1 MVICHIMCEF
11 CIVDVKLIVFVS
23 DESLVEGM
31 LRSIVFECIEFV
43 LNLNVGILVLA
54 LGLATLGLNNP
65 DSSTFLHNYIVSI
78 EEPLILKPI
87 PIYDGEVLLTG
98 VSVLIDPFNIIT
110 AFAEFLMYYEQGLW
124 YIRKYNHGMHWSGIP
139 LHSLHPGRTYRSP
152 APEYGRLTSSN

>member
-31 LRSIVFECIEFV
+31 LRSI
-43 LNLNVGILVLA
+43 A

-110 AFAEFLMYYEQGLW
+110 AFAELL
-124 YIRKYNHGMHWSGIP
+124 K
-139 LHSLHPGRTYRSP
+139 
-152 APEYGRLTSSN
+152 

>member
-1 MVICHIMCEF
+1 MCEF
-11 CIVDVKLIVFVS
+11 CIVDIKLIIFVS
-23 DESLVEGM
+23 DKSPVEGM
-31 LRSIVFECIEFV
+31 LRSIVLECIEFV

-65 DSSTFLHNYIVSI
+65 DSAVFLHNDIVSI

-110 AFAEFLMYYEQGLW
+110 AFAELL
-124 YIRKYNHGMHWSGIP
+124 K
-139 LHSLHPGRTYRSP
+139 
-152 APEYGRLTSSN
+152 

>member
-23 DESLVEGM
+23 DESPVEGM
-31 LRSIVFECIEFV
+31 LRSIVLECIEFV
-43 LNLNVGILVLA
+43 LNLNVNILVLA
-54 LGLATLGLNNP
+54 LGLATLGLNNL
-65 DSSTFLHNYIVSI
+65 DSSIFLHNCIVSI

-110 AFAEFLMYYEQGLW
+110 GFAELL
-124 YIRKYNHGMHWSGIP
+124 K
-139 LHSLHPGRTYRSP
+139 
-152 APEYGRLTSSN
+152 

>member
-23 DESLVEGM
+23 DESPVEGM
-31 LRSIVFECIEFV
+31 LRSIVLECIEFV
-43 LNLNVGILVLA
+43 LNLNVNILVLA

-65 DSSTFLHNYIVSI
+65 DSFIFLHNYIVSI
-78 EEPLILKPI
+78 EELLILKPI

-110 AFAEFLMYYEQGLW
+110 GFAELL
-124 YIRKYNHGMHWSGIP
+124 K
-139 LHSLHPGRTYRSP
+139 
-152 APEYGRLTSSN
+152 

>member
-11 CIVDVKLIVFVS
+11 CIVDVKLIVFIS
-23 DESLVEGM
+23 DESPVEGM

-43 LNLNVGILVLA
+43 LNLNVDILVLV

-65 DSSTFLHNYIVSI
+65 DSSIFLHNYIVSI

-98 VSVLIDPFNIIT
+98 VSVLIDPFNI
-110 AFAEFLMYYEQGLW
+110 
-124 YIRKYNHGMHWSGIP
+124 
-139 LHSLHPGRTYRSP
+139 SLRLSQNCSNSISDVLRTRLVAY
-152 APEYGRLTSSN
+152 PEV

>member
-43 LNLNVGILVLA
+43 LNLNVNILVLA

-65 DSSTFLHNYIVSI
+65 DSFIFLHNYIVSI

-110 AFAEFLMYYEQGLW
+110 AFAELL
-124 YIRKYNHGMHWSGIP
+124 K
-139 LHSLHPGRTYRSP
+139 
-152 APEYGRLTSSN
+152 